1 MRLSEVGFGY
11 VSLGRLRASGGR
23 SAPPITDTVGSWTVT
38 EWLRLAAP
46 YGAASISQDF
56 VPITGAT
63 GWLKYLGKHASRGV
77 AHYHRQGKSAG
88 WESTG
93 RLWGKG
99 GVWPVGE
106 PVHGVMDV
114 PTFRRLRRMIRAYT
128 VAQARADLLASAP
141 GSTAHAAAR
150 RRLTWARH
158 MLRCSDP
165 GLSAVLDSRA
175 GFRVRSSSRWRLR
188 LGGPGK

>member
-1 MRLSEVGFGY
+1 M
-11 VSLGRLRASGGR
+11 
-23 SAPPITDTVGSWTVT
+23 GSWTVA

-63 GWLKYLGKHASRGV
+63 GWLKYLSKHASRGV
-77 AHYHRQGKSAG
+77 AHYQRQGKPAG

-99 GVWPVGE
+99 GDWPVVE
-106 PVHGVMDV
+106 PVHGVMDD

-128 VAQARADLLASAP
+128 IAQARADLLASAP

-150 RRLTWARH
+150 RRLSWARH
-158 MLRCSDP
+158 MLRCNDP
-165 GLSAVLDSRA
+165 GLSAVRGLSGWVPGSIVVTMALAA
-175 GFRVRSSSRWRLR
+175 GWSGEVN
-188 LGGPGK
+188 